1 MFEAI
6 IPFVVALFAG
16 ALVKAV
22 DWLDDDKKS
31 RHPVKFLLAIFYG
44 IAIGYVIGTA
54 SFALIFLAALIAQV
68 LARKVDTMAHIV
80 GLAFAVISL
89 PFFGIPYI
97 DLPIL
102 AYFLVLAFLD
112 EGEYIGKLKFLSDY
126 RPFLKVG
133 ALPFAFVGRWDYFVG
148 ILIFDFGY
156 ELARNIL
163 SRSSKAAQPQRTAAK
178 KRKPGNT

>member
-1 MFEAI
+1 MLEAI
-6 IPFVVALFAG
+6 IPFVAALFAG

-31 RHPVKFLLAIFYG
+31 RHPVKFLLAVFYG
-44 IAIGYVIGTA
+44 IVIGFVIGTA
-54 SFALIFLAALIAQV
+54 SFGLIFLSALIAQV

-80 GLAFAVISL
+80 GLVFAVISL

-133 ALPFAFVGRWDYFVG
+133 ALPFAFIGRWDYFIG

-163 SRSSKAAQPQRTAAK
+163 KTSSGAPEQQKAPAR
-178 KRKPGNT
+178 KRKRGSA